1 MYNTTD
7 KKIIPYYGKLTNG
20 GNGDR
25 EKSLIIIL
33 SLYYVCKK
41 FMK

>member
-1 MYNTTD
+1 MYNTFD
-7 KKIIPYYGKLTNG
+7 KNIIPYYGKLTYG
-20 GNGDR
+20 GNGDKGKR
-25 EKSLIIIL
+25 LIIIL